1 MNPEVP
7 SQAVRF
13 AAPHMLWL
21 LLGALA
27 VVVLAALHWRTS
39 ARAQAAWA
47 GGLFAR
53 LAANRDRGRDKL
65 RLGLFVLGW
74 VFVTLALARPQWG
87 GELVM
92 MKRRGIDLFVAI
104 DVSTSMLAE
113 DMRPNRLAQAKRAVA
128 DLIARM
134 GGDRLGVIAFA
145 GDAATICPLTL
156 DHGTV
161 LLMLESMNVHSVSTP
176 GTNLEA
182 AIRNARSGFVKED
195 QKHKALVLVT
205 DGEAHEG
212 DPAREAEAAAKEGL
226 RIFTIGIGSPEGQ
239 PIPERDERGAVIGY
253 KKDRGGNVVNSRL
266 DEGVL
271 QSIAATTGGRYYRST
286 PHALELGAVFDELQA
301 LEKKELEGQ
310 LATHFEERY
319 QWPLALALLCL
330 GLELAIPNR
339 RRAPETA

>member
-7 SQAVRF
+7 AQAVRF

-21 LLGALA
+21 LLGAL
-27 VVVLAALHWRTS
+27 VIVVLTAVDWRS
-39 ARAQAAWA
+39 RARARSAWA
-47 GGLFAR
+47 GSLFDR
-53 LAANRDRGRDKL
+53 LASNQDRGREKL
-65 RLGLFVLGW
+65 RVTLYVLGW
-74 VFVTLALARPQWG
+74 IFVTVALARPQWG

-161 LLMLESMNVHSVSTP
+161 LLMLESMNMNSVSTP
-176 GTNLEA
+176 GTNVEA
-182 AIRNARSGFVKED
+182 AIRNARAGFVKEE

-205 DGEAHEG
+205 DGESHEG
-212 DPAREAEAAAKEGL
+212 DPARQAEEAAKEGI
-226 RIFTIGIGSPEGQ
+226 RIYAIGIGSPEGQ
-239 PIPERDERGAVIGY
+239 PIPERDESGAVTGY
-253 KKDRGGNVVNSRL
+253 KRDRAGTVVNSRL

-271 QSIAATTGGRYYRST
+271 QRIAEASGGRYFRST
-286 PHALELGAVFDELQA
+286 PHALELSSVFEELQA

-310 LATHFEERY
+310 LATHFEERF
-319 QWPLALALLCL
+319 QWPLVLAVFFL

-339 RRAPETA
+339 RRAPEAS